1 MFVYLFF
8 MGFQTLNKFAMPV
21 ILLNSF
27 GCLLKQQLFMY
38 IIFHLYISK
47 NWFFSC
53 GWLIICPSA
62 LFLTTLLSTMNNF
75 YILELIKVKMTR
87 KCVLILLRIGWNLS
101 KSLTNSICVRT
112 ENDCSQCWIVL
123 SRDNNWFDLIF
134 WNNYSFFHV
143 YFIDVFYLWQA
154 YL

>member
-1 MFVYLFF
+1 MFVCLFF

-27 GCLLKQQLFMY
+27 GCLLKQQLFNCL
-38 IIFHLYISK
+38 IFHHYISK
-47 NWFFSC
+47 NWIFSRGC
-53 GWLIICPSA
+53 LIICPSA
-62 LFLTTLLSTMNNF
+62 LFLTTLLSTMNNL
-75 YILELIKVKMTR
+75 YTLELVKVKMTR
-87 KCVLILLRIGWNLS
+87 KCVLILLSIGWNLS
-101 KSLTNSICVRT
+101 KSLTHSFCVRT

-123 SRDNNWFDLIF
+123 SRENNWFDLIF
-134 WNNYSFFHV
+134 RNH